1 MGFNKKFFTT
11 GGIVASTPAGGNAD
25 LATATHVQNHSLA
38 ASSRGGARGGWISF
52 DGTRVFTT
60 HRDGSHDDYISQY
73 NFGTAYDVS
82 TIGSIVG
89 EEQITAFIP
98 DYLGGCVTNLDNT
111 WISYDPYS
119 TSNYYSQPFGTAGD
133 ITTLG
138 SVSTDSC
145 SRSGGDLV
153 SPNST
158 MSKDGNYLFHTS
170 FSTHRRIS
178 LSTAGDLSSGSGCG
192 LERSTSGM
200 RADLGSGQ
208 YVQGIQYN
216 NDGTRVY
223 AGGRNGKIAQYDLT
237 TAYDINSRG
246 SASVYDF
253 SSDVGTSFIDCIQF
267 NDDYTKMLLFD
278 NTNDRICEFDL

>member
-38 ASSRGGARGGWISF
+38 ASSRGGALGGWISF

-89 EEQITAFIP
+89 EEQITALIP
-98 DYLGGCVTNLDNT
+98 DYLAGLVTNLDNT

-119 TSNYYSQPFGTAGD
+119 TDNYYAQPFGTAGD

-138 SVSTDSC
+138 SLSTDSC
-145 SRSGGDLV
+145 SRSGGDRV
-153 SPNST
+153 SSSQN
-158 MSKDGNYLFHTS
+158 MSKDGNYLFLLS
-170 FSTHRRIS
+170 FSTSRRIT

-192 LERSTSGM
+192 LARSTSGI
-200 RADLGSGQ
+200 ASDLGASQ
-208 YVQGIQYN
+208 YVQSIQFN
-216 NDGTRVY
+216 NDGTRMY

-237 TAYDINSRG
+237 TAWDINSRG
-246 SASVYDF
+246 SVSLHDF
-253 SSDVGTSFIDCIQF
+253 SSDVGTSYIDVIQF

-278 NTNDRICEFDL
+278 NTNDRVCEFDL

>member
-1 MGFNKKFFTT
+1 MSLNKKLFTT
-11 GGIVASTPAGGNAD
+11 TPAGGNAD

-38 ASSRGGARGGWISF
+38 AGSRGAALGGWISF

-60 HRDGSHDDYISQY
+60 HRILSPSRQHYISQY

-82 TIGSIVG
+82 TIGSIVN

-119 TSNYYSQPFGTAGD
+119 TDNYYSQPFGTAGN

-138 SVSTDSC
+138 AVSTDTC
-145 SRSGGDLV
+145 SRSGGDRV
-153 SPNST
+153 SPSMT
-158 MSKDGNYLFHTS
+158 MSKDGNYLFLTS
-170 FSTHRRIS
+170 FENHRRIS

-192 LERSTSGM
+192 LVRSTSGM

-223 AGGRNGKIAQYDLT
+223 AGGRNGKIAQYDLS

-253 SSDVGTSFIDCIQF
+253 SSDVGTSFIDVIQF